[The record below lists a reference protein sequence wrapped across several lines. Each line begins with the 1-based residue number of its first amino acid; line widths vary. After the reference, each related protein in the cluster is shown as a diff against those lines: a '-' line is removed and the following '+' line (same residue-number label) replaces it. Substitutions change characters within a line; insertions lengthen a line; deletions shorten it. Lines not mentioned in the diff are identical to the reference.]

1 MAEFGV
7 MTEQERR
14 VRLNEIGK
22 EVASMLP
29 KTNGSV
35 IFDISQ
41 GNLKGVRTDDKW
53 RPDKN

>member
-1 MAEFGV
+1 MI
-7 MTEQERR
+7 EQEHR

-22 EVASMLP
+22 EIASMLP